1 MDTKSTTRLQ
11 QLLKRPE
18 LLVMSG
24 GFSPLHARMSE
35 VLGYEAF
42 FMSGSQVA
50 AYVYGYPDVGLLGFN
65 EMVECV
71 RRITNVTDIPVF
83 ADADTGYGNAVNVYY
98 TVQAYIR
105 AGAAGLHIED
115 QEAPK
120 KSGTLAGRRLIS
132 VEEAVGKYRAAVAAK
147 KELDRDF
154 VVCARC
160 DSIGSE
166 GGGFEDSVKR
176 AIAYVKEAGVDAV
189 WMNTLTERE
198 EIEEACRRIPAPV
211 IAPYYGPRPSPSF
224 EEFQKL
230 GTAAVL
236 YPSLTTANGLQ
247 STWEVLHEFKER
259 GPVVLDEWNKKA
271 QASQYGM
278 VPRTQDPILPSKKI
292 HQARRRVHSR
302 KNCSATTT
310 KPSGMIGISNRA
322 LVIVGVTTARAPS
335 RLKQA

>member
-1 MDTKSTTRLQ
+1 MKKKSTTRLKE
-11 QLLKRPE
+11 LLAQPE

-35 VLGYEAF
+35 ITGYQAF

-50 AYVYGYPDVGLLGFN
+50 AYVYGYPDVGLLGLN
-65 EMVECV
+65 EMVESV

-147 KELDRDF
+147 QELDADF

-160 DSIGSE
+160 DSVGSD
-166 GGGFEDSVKR
+166 GGNFEDAVR
-176 AIAYVKEAGVDAV
+176 RGVAYAKDAGVDAV
-189 WMNTLTERE
+189 WMNTMTERE
-198 EIEEACRRIPAPV
+198 QIAEACRRIPVPV
-211 IAPYYGPRPSPSF
+211 IAPYYGPKPSPTF
-224 EEFQKL
+224 DEFHKL
-230 GTAAVL
+230 GVSAVL

-247 STWEVLHEFKER
+247 STWEVLQEVKER

-271 QASQYGM
+271 QASKYGM
-278 VPRTQDPILPSKKI
+278 VPRTQDPILPAKKI
-292 HQARRRVHSR
+292 IQLEDDFIPKELQRDYDKTFGH
-302 KNCSATTT
+302 
-310 KPSGMIGISNRA
+310 NRH
-322 LVIVGVTTARAPS
+322 
-335 RLKQA
+335 

>member
-1 MDTKSTTRLQ
+1 
-11 QLLKRPE
+11 
-18 LLVMSG
+18 
-24 GFSPLHARMSE
+24 MSE

-50 AYVYGYPDVGLLGFN
+50 AYVYGYPDVGLLGLSD
-65 EMVECV
+65 MVECV
-71 RRITNVTDIPVF
+71 RRIANVTEIPVF
-83 ADADTGYGNAVNVYY
+83 ADADTGYGNAVNVFY

-132 VEEAVGKYRAAVAAK
+132 VDEAIGKYKAAMAAK
-147 KELDRDF
+147 KDLNADF

-166 GGGFEDSVKR
+166 GGNFEDAIKR
-176 AIAYVKEAGVDAV
+176 GVAYVKEAGVDAV
-189 WMNTLTERE
+189 WMNTLTERDQ
-198 EIEEACRRIPAPV
+198 IAEACRRIPAPV
-211 IAPYYGPRPSPSF
+211 IAPYYGPRPSPTF

-230 GTAAVL
+230 GAAAVL

-247 STWEVLHEFKER
+247 STWEILHEFKER

-271 QASQYGM
+271 QASKYGM
-278 VPRTQDPILPSKKI
+278 VPRTEDPILPAEKI
-292 HQARRRVHSR
+292 RRLEEDFIPQDLQRDYDKTFGH
-302 KNCSATTT
+302 
-310 KPSGMIGISNRA
+310 NRH
-322 LVIVGVTTARAPS
+322 
-335 RLKQA
+335 

>member
-1 MDTKSTTRLQ
+1 MEIKPTTRLQ
-11 QLLKRPE
+11 QLLQRPE

-50 AYVYGYPDVGLLGFN
+50 AYVYGYPDVGLLGLN

-71 RRITNVTDIPVF
+71 RRITNVSDIPVF

-132 VEEAVGKYRAAVAAK
+132 LEEAIGKYKAAMAAK
-147 KELDRDF
+147 KDLDADF
-154 VVCARC
+154 IVCARC

-166 GGGFEDSVKR
+166 GGNFQDAVARG
-176 AIAYVKEAGVDAV
+176 IAYVKEAGVDAV
-189 WMNTLTERE
+189 WMNTMTERE
-198 EIEEACRRIPAPV
+198 QIAEACRRIPAPV
-211 IAPYYGPRPSPSF
+211 IAPYYGPRPSPTF

-230 GTAAVL
+230 GAAAVL

-259 GPVVLDEWNKKA
+259 GPAALDEWNKKA
-271 QASQYGM
+271 TASKYGM

-292 HQARRRVHSR
+292 IQLEDDFIPKELQRDYDKTFGH
-302 KNCSATTT
+302 
-310 KPSGMIGISNRA
+310 NRH
-322 LVIVGVTTARAPS
+322 
-335 RLKQA
+335 

>member
-1 MDTKSTTRLQ
+1 MAAKLTTRFRE
-11 QLLKRPE
+11 LLKRPE
-18 LLVMSG
+18 ILVMAG

-35 VLGYEAF
+35 VLGYDAF

-50 AYVYGYPDVGLLGFN
+50 AYVYGYPDVGLLGLS
-65 EMVECV
+65 EMVESV
-71 RRITNVTDIPVF
+71 RRLTAACNIPIF

-120 KSGTLAGRRLIS
+120 KSGTHAGRRLIS
-132 VEEAVGKYRAAVAAK
+132 VEEAVGKLKAAVAAK
-147 KELDRDF
+147 RELDADF

-166 GGGFEDSVKR
+166 GGSFQDAVERSIR
-176 AIAYVKEAGVDAV
+176 YVNEAGVDAIWV
-189 WMNTLTERE
+189 NTLTKRE
-198 EIEEACRRIPAPV
+198 EISEACRRIPAPV
-211 IAPYYGPRPSPSF
+211 LAPYYGPRPSPIF

-230 GTAAVL
+230 GAAAVL

-247 STWEVLHEFKER
+247 STWELLHEFKEG

-271 QASQYGM
+271 QA
-278 VPRTQDPILPSKKI
+278 
-292 HQARRRVHSR
+292 
-302 KNCSATTT
+302 
-310 KPSGMIGISNRA
+310 
-322 LVIVGVTTARAPS
+322 
-335 RLKQA
+335 

>member
-1 MDTKSTTRLQ
+1 MANKPSTRLQ
-11 QLLKRPE
+11 TLLRRPE

-35 VLGYEAF
+35 IVGYEAF

-50 AYVYGYPDVGLLGFN
+50 AYVYGYPDVGLLGLN

-71 RRITNVTDIPVF
+71 RRISNVTDIPVF

-120 KSGTLAGRRLIS
+120 KSGTQAGRRLIS
-132 VEEAVGKYRAAVAAK
+132 VEEAIGKFRAAVAAK
-147 KELDRDF
+147 KELDGDF

-166 GGGFEDSVKR
+166 GGSFEDAVR
-176 AIAYVKEAGVDAV
+176 RGIVYVKEAGVDAV
-189 WMNTLTERE
+189 WMNTLTEHGQ
-198 EIEEACRRIPAPV
+198 IEEACRRIPAPV
-211 IAPYYGPRPSPSF
+211 IAPYYGPRPSPTF
-224 EEFQKL
+224 ADFQKL
-230 GTAAVL
+230 GAAAVL

-247 STWEVLHEFKER
+247 STWEVLHEFRER
-259 GPVVLDEWNKKA
+259 GPIVLDEWNKKA
-271 QASQYGM
+271 QASPFGM
-278 VPRTQDPILPSKKI
+278 VPRTQDPILPAKKI
-292 HQARRRVHSR
+292 IQLEDQFIP
-302 KNCSATTT
+302 KE
-310 KPSGMIGISNRA
+310 
-322 LVIVGVTTARAPS
+322 
-335 RLKQA
+335 LKRDYDKTFGHDRH

>member
-1 MDTKSTTRLQ
+1 
-11 QLLKRPE
+11 
-18 LLVMSG
+18 MSG

-35 VLGYEAF
+35 VVGYEAF

-50 AYVYGYPDVGLLGFN
+50 AYVYGYPDVGLLGLN

-132 VEEAVGKYRAAVAAK
+132 VDEAVGKYRAAVAAK
-147 KELDRDF
+147 KTFDEDF
-154 VVCARC
+154 VICARC

-166 GGGFEDSVKR
+166 GGSFEDAVR
-176 AIAYVKEAGVDAV
+176 RGIAYVKEAGVDAV
-189 WMNTLTERE
+189 WTNTLTERE
-198 EIEEACRRIPAPV
+198 QIEQACRRIPAPV
-211 IAPYYGPRPSPSF
+211 IAPYYGARPSPTF

-230 GTAAVL
+230 GAAAVL

-247 STWEVLHEFKER
+247 STWELLHEFRER

-271 QASQYGM
+271 QASRYGV
-278 VPRTQDPILPSKKI
+278 VPRTQDPILPAQKI
-292 HQARRRVHSR
+292 
-302 KNCSATTT
+302 
-310 KPSGMIGISNRA
+310 I
-322 LVIVGVTTARAPS
+322 
-335 RLKQA
+335 RLEDDFIPRELQRNYDKTFGHDRH

>member
-1 MDTKSTTRLQ
+1 MKTKSTTRLKE
-11 QLLKRPE
+11 LLAQPE

-35 VLGYEAF
+35 ITGYQAF

-50 AYVYGYPDVGLLGFN
+50 AYVYGYPDVGLLGLN
-65 EMVECV
+65 EMVESV

-147 KELDRDF
+147 QELDADF

-160 DSIGSE
+160 DSVGSD
-166 GGGFEDSVKR
+166 GGNVEDAVR
-176 AIAYVKEAGVDAV
+176 RGVAYAKDAGVDAV
-189 WMNTLTERE
+189 WMNTMTERE
-198 EIEEACRRIPAPV
+198 QIAEACRRIPVPV
-211 IAPYYGPRPSPSF
+211 IAPYYGPKPSPTF
-224 EEFQKL
+224 DEFHKL
-230 GTAAVL
+230 GVSAVL

-247 STWEVLHEFKER
+247 STWEVLQEVKER

-271 QASQYGM
+271 QASKYGI
-278 VPRTQDPILPSKKI
+278 VPRTQDPILPAKKI
-292 HQARRRVHSR
+292 IQLEDDFIPKELQRDYDKTFGH
-302 KNCSATTT
+302 
-310 KPSGMIGISNRA
+310 NRH
-322 LVIVGVTTARAPS
+322 
-335 RLKQA
+335 

>member
-1 MDTKSTTRLQ
+1 MKTKSTTRLKE
-11 QLLKRPE
+11 LLAQPE

-35 VLGYEAF
+35 ITGYQAF

-50 AYVYGYPDVGLLGFN
+50 AYVYGYPDVGLLGLN
-65 EMVECV
+65 EMVESV

-147 KELDRDF
+147 QELDADF

-160 DSIGSE
+160 DSVGSD
-166 GGGFEDSVKR
+166 GGNFEDAVR
-176 AIAYVKEAGVDAV
+176 RGVAYAKDAGVDAV
-189 WMNTLTERE
+189 WMNTMTERE
-198 EIEEACRRIPAPV
+198 QIAEACRRIPVPV
-211 IAPYYGPRPSPSF
+211 IAPYYGPKPSPTF
-224 EEFQKL
+224 DEFHKL
-230 GTAAVL
+230 GVSAVL

-271 QASQYGM
+271 QASKYGM
-278 VPRTQDPILPSKKI
+278 VPRTQDPILPAKKI
-292 HQARRRVHSR
+292 IQLEDDFIPKELQRDYDKTFGH
-302 KNCSATTT
+302 
-310 KPSGMIGISNRA
+310 NRH
-322 LVIVGVTTARAPS
+322 
-335 RLKQA
+335 

>member
-1 MDTKSTTRLQ
+1 MATKPTTRLQ
-11 QLLKRPE
+11 QYLKRPE

-24 GFSPLHARMSE
+24 GFSPLHARISE
-35 VLGYEAF
+35 LLGYEAF

-50 AYVYGYPDVGLLGFN
+50 AYVYGYPDVGLLGLN
-65 EMVECV
+65 EMVESV
-71 RRITNVTDIPVF
+71 RRITNVTDILVF

-120 KSGTLAGRRLIS
+120 KSGTQAGRRLIS
-132 VEEAVGKYRAAVAAK
+132 VEEAIGKFRAAVAAK
-147 KELDRDF
+147 KELDVDF

-166 GGGFEDSVKR
+166 GGGFEDAVKR
-176 AIAYVKEAGVDAV
+176 GIAYVKEAGVDTV
-189 WMNTLTERE
+189 WMNTLTERGQ
-198 EIEEACRRIPAPV
+198 IEEACKRIPAPV
-211 IAPYYGPRPSPSF
+211 IAPYYGPRPSPTF

-230 GTAAVL
+230 GAAAVL

-247 STWEVLHEFKER
+247 STWELLHEFKAR

-271 QASQYGM
+271 QASPHGM
-278 VPRTQDPILPSKKI
+278 VPRTHDPILPAKKI
-292 HQARRRVHSR
+292 IQLEEDFIP
-302 KNCSATTT
+302 KE
-310 KPSGMIGISNRA
+310 
-322 LVIVGVTTARAPS
+322 
-335 RLKQA
+335 LKRDYDKTYGHDRH

>member
-1 MDTKSTTRLQ
+1 MKTKSTTRLKE
-11 QLLKRPE
+11 LLVRPE

-35 VLGYEAF
+35 ITGYEAF

-50 AYVYGYPDVGLLGFN
+50 AYVYGYPDVGLLGLN
-65 EMVECV
+65 EMVEAV

-147 KELDRDF
+147 KELDADF

-160 DSIGSE
+160 DSVGSD
-166 GGGFEDSVKR
+166 GGNFEDAVR
-176 AIAYVKEAGVDAV
+176 RGIAYAKDAGVDAV
-189 WMNTLTERE
+189 WMNTMTKRE
-198 EIEEACRRIPAPV
+198 EIAEACRRIPVPV
-211 IAPYYGPRPSPSF
+211 IAPYYGPKPSPTF
-224 EEFQKL
+224 DEFQKL
-230 GTAAVL
+230 GVAAVL

-247 STWEVLHEFKER
+247 STWEVLHEVKER
-259 GPVVLDEWNKKA
+259 GPVVLDEWNQKA
-271 QASQYGM
+271 LASKYGM

-292 HQARRRVHSR
+292 IQLEEDFIPKELQRDYDKTFGH
-302 KNCSATTT
+302 
-310 KPSGMIGISNRA
+310 NRH
-322 LVIVGVTTARAPS
+322 
-335 RLKQA
+335 

>member
-1 MDTKSTTRLQ
+1 MKTKPTARLKA
-11 QLLKRPE
+11 LLARPE

-35 VLGYEAF
+35 ITGYEAF

-50 AYVYGYPDVGLLGFN
+50 AYVYGYPDVGLLGLN
-65 EMVECV
+65 EMVEAV
-71 RRITNVTDIPVF
+71 RRITNVTEIPVF

-132 VEEAVGKYRAAVAAK
+132 VEEAVGKYKAAVAAK
-147 KELDRDF
+147 QELDADF

-160 DSIGSE
+160 DSVGSD
-166 GGGFEDSVKR
+166 GGNFEDAVR
-176 AIAYVKEAGVDAV
+176 RGIAYAKEAGVDAV
-189 WMNTLTERE
+189 WMNTMTKRE
-198 EIEEACRRIPAPV
+198 EIEEACRRIPVPV
-211 IAPYYGPRPSPSF
+211 IAPYYGPKPSPDF
-224 EEFQKL
+224 AEFQKL
-230 GTAAVL
+230 GVAAVL

-247 STWEVLHEFKER
+247 STWEVLHEMKER

-271 QASQYGM
+271 QASKYGM

-292 HQARRRVHSR
+292 IQLEEDFIPKELQRDYDKTFGH
-302 KNCSATTT
+302 
-310 KPSGMIGISNRA
+310 NRH
-322 LVIVGVTTARAPS
+322 
-335 RLKQA
+335 

>member
-1 MDTKSTTRLQ
+1 METKPTSRLQ
-11 QLLKRPE
+11 QLLKRQE
-18 LLVMSG
+18 LLVLSG

-50 AYVYGYPDVGLLGFN
+50 AYVYGYPDVGLLGLN
-65 EMVECV
+65 EMVESV
-71 RRITNVTDIPVF
+71 RRITNVTNIPVF

-120 KSGTLAGRRLIS
+120 KSGTQSGRRLIS
-132 VEEAVGKYRAAVAAK
+132 AEEAIGKFKAAVAAK
-147 KELDRDF
+147 QDLDADF

-166 GGGFEDSVKR
+166 GGSFEDAVRR
-176 AIAYVKEAGVDAV
+176 AVAYVKEADVDAV
-189 WMNTLTERE
+189 WMNTLTERQQ
-198 EIEEACRRIPAPV
+198 IEEACRRIPAPV
-211 IAPYYGPRPSPSF
+211 IAPYYGPRPSPTF

-230 GTAAVL
+230 GAAAVL

-247 STWEVLHEFKER
+247 STWEILHEFKER

-271 QASQYGM
+271 TASKYGM
-278 VPRTQDPILPSKKI
+278 VPRTQDPILPAKKI
-292 HQARRRVHSR
+292 IQLEDEFIPKELQRDYDKTFGHDRH
-302 KNCSATTT
+302 
-310 KPSGMIGISNRA
+310 
-322 LVIVGVTTARAPS
+322 
-335 RLKQA
+335 